1 MNPMK
6 KLFVRQPK
14 PLQLSCAAGLL
25 AFGLAF
31 AVQAASVPI
40 SVVVQGTVHQ
50 ALFAVDF
57 DGASGVA
64 VGSDGEVQS
73 TTDGG
78 KTWTKSKL
86 STNLALLGVHTDA
99 TRTLA
104 VGQTGTIFL
113 KAAGGQWEKA
123 TSGTEKRLFSVDSNA
138 EGLAVAVGEFGAIQL
153 SEDGGK
159 TWNSLTL
166 DWMQIGTDGG
176 AEPHLYGVEIG
187 SDGAVSVVG
196 EFGLVLRSPDRG
208 RSWSVQSKA
217 TASLFSIQIQDDGK
231 GFAVGQDGYA
241 VKTTDNGKTW
251 VCIDLG
257 SKAILNGVNAS
268 ADGRVVVTA
277 MREMIVSKDG
287 GNTWVAVDNP
297 EVTTAWYVGVASSDT
312 DVVAVGQAGRIIRIG
327 S

>member
-1 MNPMK
+1 MK
-6 KLFVRQPK
+6 TLFPLKPK
-14 PLQLSCAAGLL
+14 RIQLTLATGLFGL
-25 AFGLAF
+25 GLAF
-31 AVQAASVPI
+31 AAHAVAIPI
-40 SVVVQGTVHQ
+40 SLVVQGTVHQ

-57 DGASGVA
+57 DGANGVA

-78 KTWTKSKL
+78 KTWKKSKL
-86 STNLALLGVHTDA
+86 PTNLALLGVHTDA

-113 KAAGGQWEKA
+113 KVAGGEWEKV

-138 EGLAVAVGEFGAIQL
+138 EGLAVAVGEFGVIQL

-159 TWNSLTL
+159 TWHSLTV
-166 DWMQIGTDGG
+166 DWMQIGTEGG

-241 VKTTDNGKTW
+241 IKTTDHGKTW

-287 GNTWVAVDNP
+287 GETWSAVENP
-297 EVTTAWYVGVASSDT
+297 EVTTAWYVGVSSSDT